1 MDKQQVEVI
10 IKFSGNNFGAYVPLL
25 PGCVA
30 TASEPG
36 EIIDNIREAI
46 HAHIESSL
54 EDNDPLDEVF
64 RGAFE
69 LQFQFDTVGL
79 LNYFKGIF
87 TNAAIEK
94 LTGINQKQIQHYASG
109 LKRPRKQQAQKIEHA
124 LHKLGRN
131 LLEIDVVTN

>member
-1 MDKQQVEVI
+1 MEKPQVEVI
-10 IKFSGNNFGAYVPLL
+10 INFTGNNFGAHVPLL

-36 EIIDNIREAI
+36 EIMDNIRVAI
-46 HAHIESSL
+46 QSHVESSMA
-54 EDNDPLDEVF
+54 DNDPLDEAF
-64 RGAFE
+64 KGAYE

-87 TNAAIEK
+87 TNAALEK
-94 LTGINQKQIQHYASG
+94 LTGIHQKQIQHYASG

-131 LLEIDVVTN
+131 LLEIDVVTS